1 MKEKIIKIIDNIASR
16 LSFIVNSKIQA
27 KQEAW
32 WMVEEITKKS
42 ESELLLEDFVELTPE
57 QSKLLNLWLYQRVDE
72 RKPLQYILGYVP
84 FCDLVIKTRPPVLI
98 PRPETE
104 EWTNWL
110 IDLIQKK
117 LSKKAQFKVLDLC
130 SGSGCI
136 ALALGKAF
144 PDSYIMGT
152 DISQDAIRLSL
163 ENKKSNKIKNVDFVQ
178 SDLFGKIQKH
188 NLFDLIVSNPPYL
201 SEEEFEGL
209 SDEVKNWEDEISLVA
224 KHDGYYFYEKIIS
237 EAPAFLKVIREED
250 VKVPQIVFEIG
261 YSQAEHIY
269 NLLKSYKYS
278 NIQVHK
284 DLEGK
289 DRWISANYTYKF

>member
-84 FCDLVIKTRPPVLI
+84 FCDLIIKTRPPVLI

-104 EWTNWL
+104 EWTSWL

-144 PDSYIMGT
+144 PDSYIMGA

-261 YSQAEHIY
+261 YSQGEHVC